1 MAEKGYSYGFMNR
14 TYSITAMNIS
24 QKIKIGLFFIPISL
38 AWGAESVPK
47 ALPELCSLLT
57 MPSAEIRR
65 LAASAIGKLAGFG
78 AEATTAVSALAPVA
92 LHDEHPQVQQYALK
106 ALKAYGAAAEHLL
119 PDLTDLAQQP
129 TPKDYVRQT
138 AHAACEAIKAAVQQG
153 ESARVNHCQKC
164 NCTIAPD
171 EHERSQKAFQR
182 NYCDH
187 CFDQVYLERR
197 NWETQVELQK
207 TIQAADGT
215 LVQSDGERQIA
226 EWLNAHQIAYR
237 YDNRFRIIKG
247 YAIRPDFYLPEYDL
261 YIEYWGMDTLD
272 YQIGMLEK
280 KKLYQQASKKLIS
293 LYRNEKQRLPELLS
307 EYLSRYM
314 RLPPSRSA
322 MPSPCQ
328 HLTPSV
334 SETQGIQP
342 ARASQHPHGAS
353 ASAAQG
359 IQPAC
364 ASQHPHGA
372 SASAAQVIQP
382 ACAPQHPHGA
392 SASVAQVI
400 HPSAP
405 LSTRME
411 RPQA

>member
-1 MAEKGYSYGFMNR
+1 MDKDEHHRAVQRALELGRSSR
-14 TYSITAMNIS
+14 
-24 QKIKIGLFFIPISL
+24 PD
-38 AWGAESVPK
+38 
-47 ALPELCSLLT
+47 ALPELCSLLMT
-57 MPSAEIRR
+57 PSAEIRR

-78 AEATTAVSALAPVA
+78 AEATTAVRALAPVA
-92 LHDEHPQVQQYALK
+92 LHDVHPQVQQYALK

-119 PDLTDLAQQP
+119 PDLMDLAQQP
-129 TPKDYVRQT
+129 TAKDYVRQT
-138 AHAACEAIKAAVQQG
+138 SLAACEAIKVAVQQN
-153 ESARVNHCQKC
+153 ESARVNRCQKC
-164 NCTIAPD
+164 NGAIAPD

-293 LYRNEKQRLPELLS
+293 LYRNEKHRLPELLS

-322 MPSPCQ
+322 TPSPCD
-328 HLTPSV
+328 
-334 SETQGIQP
+334 
-342 ARASQHPHGAS
+342 AHP
-353 ASAAQG
+353 
-359 IQPAC
+359 
-364 ASQHPHGA
+364 
-372 SASAAQVIQP
+372 
-382 ACAPQHPHGA
+382 PQQQSTRP
-392 SASVAQVI
+392 
-400 HPSAP
+400 AP
-405 LSTRME
+405 LSTNME
-411 RPQA
+411 RPQARCLSSILTPSTQMERPQA